1 MSAFALVVSAH
12 PDDAELACGGTI
24 RALTNQGHNVV
35 LVDCT
40 RGELGTRGTPELR
53 AQEAQRAADLLGVHH
68 RECLNMT
75 DGAIAH
81 TQENILT
88 IVSAI
93 RAWRPHIV
101 LIPPPVERHP
111 DHVAVHRLC
120 TAATFTA
127 GLAKVVTYRDG
138 VAQQPHRPKRTLCF
152 QQQYDFPRLP
162 DVYVDISSTFEAKME
177 SIRAY
182 TSQFHAPDTY
192 TSDEPETFI
201 SRPAFLMELEAR
213 ARYYGSRIG
222 TDYAEG
228 FLAVEPLAVA
238 SLADLL

>member
-1 MSAFALVVSAH
+1 MSAYALVISAH

-24 RALTNQGHNVV
+24 RSLTHQGHTVV

-53 AQEAQRAADLLGVHH
+53 AEEAQRAADILGVRH

-81 TQENILT
+81 TQDNILA

-93 RAWRPHIV
+93 RTWRPHIV

-111 DHVAVHRLC
+111 DHVAVHNLC
-120 TAATFTA
+120 IAATFTA
-127 GLAKVVTYRDG
+127 GLAKVITHRNG
-138 VAQQPHRPKRTLCF
+138 IEQQPYRPKRTLCF

-177 SIRAY
+177 SIRSF
-182 TSQFHAPDTY
+182 TSQFHAPEAY
-192 TSDEPETFI
+192 SSNEPETFI

-238 SLADLL
+238 SLTELL

>member
-1 MSAFALVVSAH
+1 MNTFALVVSAH

-24 RALTNQGHNVV
+24 RSLTEQGHDVV
-35 LVDCT
+35 LADCT
-40 RGELGTRGTPELR
+40 RGELGTRGTPEIR
-53 AQEAQRAADLLGVHH
+53 AQEAQRAAEVLGVRH
-68 RECLNMT
+68 RECLHMT

-81 TQENILT
+81 TQENILAV
-88 IVSAI
+88 VSAI
-93 RAWRPHIV
+93 RTWRPHVV

-111 DHVAVHRLC
+111 DHEAVHRLC
-120 TAATFTA
+120 KAATFLA
-127 GLAKVVTYRDG
+127 GLAKVLTYSNGRE
-138 VAQQPHRPKRTLCF
+138 QSTHRPRRTLCF
-152 QQQYDFPRLP
+152 QQQFDFPRHP
-162 DVYVDISSTFEAKME
+162 DVYVDISSTFAAKME

-182 TSQFHAPDTY
+182 SSQFHAPDSY

-228 FLAVEPLAVA
+228 FLAIEPIAVG
-238 SLADLL
+238 SLTDLL

>member
-1 MSAFALVVSAH
+1 MSAYALVISAH

-24 RALTNQGHNVV
+24 RNLTNEGLGVV
-35 LVDCT
+35 FLDCT
-40 RGELGTRGTPELR
+40 RGELGTRGTPERR
-53 AQEAQRAADLLGVHH
+53 AQEAQRAGEILGVQH
-68 RECLNMT
+68 RECLGMP
-75 DGAIAH
+75 DGAIEY
-81 TQENILT
+81 TQENIRAVAT
-88 IVSAI
+88 VI

-120 TAATFTA
+120 TAATFVA
-127 GLAKVVTYRDG
+127 GLSKVTTYRDG
-138 VAQQPHRPKRTLCF
+138 VEQQPHRPQRTLCF

-162 DVYVDISSTFEAKME
+162 DLYVDISSTIQAKMD

-182 TSQFHAPDTY
+182 TSQFHAPGDY

-201 SRPAFLMELEAR
+201 SRPAFLLELEAR

-222 TDYAEG
+222 TEFAEG
-228 FLAVEPLAVA
+228 FLAVEPLGVG
-238 SLADLL
+238 SLSALL

>member
-1 MSAFALVVSAH
+1 MSTFALVISAH

-24 RALTNQGHNVV
+24 RALTNQGHDVV
-35 LVDCT
+35 LLDCT

-53 AQEAQRAADLLGVHH
+53 EQEAQRAADILGVRH
-68 RECLNMT
+68 RECLSMP
-75 DGAIAH
+75 DGAIEH
-81 TQENILT
+81 TQENIRA
-88 IVSAI
+88 IVTSI
-93 RAWRPHIV
+93 RTWRPHIV

-111 DHVAVHRLC
+111 DHVAVHKLC
-120 TAATFTA
+120 VAATFTA
-127 GLAKVVTYRDG
+127 GLTKVVTHRDG
-138 VAQQPHRPKRTLCF
+138 VEQQPYRPKRTLCF

-162 DVYVDISSTFEAKME
+162 DLYVDISATFAAKMD

-182 TSQFHAPDTY
+182 TSQFHAPGEY

-228 FLAVEPLAVA
+228 FLAVEPIAVA

>member
-1 MSAFALVVSAH
+1 MNSFALVVSAH

-24 RALTNQGHNVV
+24 RSLTEQGHAVV

-53 AQEAQRAADLLGVHH
+53 RDEALRAAAILGVQH
-68 RECLNMT
+68 RECLAMP
-75 DGAIAH
+75 DGNIAH
-81 TQENILT
+81 TQENILA

-93 RAWRPHIV
+93 RTWRPHIV

-111 DHVAVHRLC
+111 DHEAVHRLC
-120 TAATFTA
+120 KAATFLA
-127 GLAKVVTYRDG
+127 GLPKVLTYRDG
-138 VAQQPHRPKRTLCF
+138 VEQLPHRPARTLCF
-152 QQQYDFPRLP
+152 QQQFDFPRHP
-162 DVYVDISSTFEAKME
+162 DVYVDISSAFEAKME

-182 TSQFHAPDTY
+182 SSQFHAPDSY

-201 SRPAFLMELEAR
+201 SRPSFLMELEAR

-228 FLAVEPLAVA
+228 FLAIEPIAVA
-238 SLADLL
+238 SLTDLL